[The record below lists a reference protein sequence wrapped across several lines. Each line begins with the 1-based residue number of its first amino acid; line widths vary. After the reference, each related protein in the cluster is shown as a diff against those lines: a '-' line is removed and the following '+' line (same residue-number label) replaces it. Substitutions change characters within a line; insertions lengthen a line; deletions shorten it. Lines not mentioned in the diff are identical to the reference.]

1 MSSKRTQPSETN
13 DGLNCTVLA
22 LKSVTG
28 WKETKCQRIL
38 DEAGRERDKG
48 FDIDAYLTKCKGRIE
63 DVEFKRVYRKE
74 RHTHMEFTL
83 KQLSWIVIG
92 SLGLGGT
99 GYMSMNSKID
109 ELAVKVAVVHNQMDN
124 QNKMLERIENKLNT
138 IQGK

>member
-1 MSSKRTQPSETN
+1 
-13 DGLNCTVLA
+13 
-22 LKSVTG
+22 
-28 WKETKCQRIL
+28 
-38 DEAGRERDKG
+38 
-48 FDIDAYLTKCKGRIE
+48 
-63 DVEFKRVYRKE
+63 
-74 RHTHMEFTL
+74 MEFTL

-109 ELAVKVAVVHNQMDN
+109 ELSTKVAVVHNQMEN